1 MTLSLSEFNI
11 TQTVR
16 EIMTRYMKLTEQEG
30 YHIKFIADA
39 EAMVMADELKMSQV
53 IYNLINNAI
62 NYTCLLY
69 TSRPGRDGKSTKGGV
84 L

>member
-1 MTLSLSEFNI
+1 
-11 TQTVR
+11 
-16 EIMTRYMKLTEQEG
+16 MTRYMKLTEQEG

-62 NYTCLLY
+62 NYTGPDKTVTVCQ
-69 TSRPGRDGKSTKGGV
+69 SNRKAR
-84 L
+84 